1 RRLNADISSINR
13 QSLGQMS
20 AEYENNHL
28 LAELAAASQKA
39 KRTAI
44 LIAVLIS
51 LLLLS
56 ALTFAL
62 LHVKT
67 LRKAYE
73 KDEARL
79 AELQHENEL
88 LKE

>member
-1 RRLNADISSINR
+1 
-13 QSLGQMS
+13 MS

-28 LAELAAASQKA
+28 LAELAAASHKA

-44 LIAVLIS
+44 WIAVLLS

-56 ALTFAL
+56 ALTYAQ
-62 LHVKT
+62 LHVKS
-67 LRKAYE
+67 LKKAHE
-73 KDEARL
+73 KDEASIARL
-79 AELQHENEL
+79 QKENDE